1 MLYLEFLN
9 STHFCADLAL
19 SSFWRLKTPLLLRL
33 LPEDARQLRVQAA
46 GGPAASGPRGLW
58 APRAAR
64 RLLLPPP
71 PRPRICVRAFPAV
84 RHVPF
89 CFLLFKLPYPAVSL
103 KWRRPE
109 GRPAARRA
117 DSDVAPRASVAIHA
131 RPRRRA
137 TRAPPARPPTGRRGG
152 QDASAQLMG
161 NENLEDRGSRRARG
175 GKLV

>member
-64 RLLLPPP
+64 RLLLTPPTP
-71 PRPRICVRAFPAV
+71 TPAPASAFERFLQCVMFPFAFSPSNFPILLSHSSGGGQRA
-84 RHVPF
+84 
-89 CFLLFKLPYPAVSL
+89 
-103 KWRRPE
+103 
-109 GRPAARRA
+109 GRPLGGPIPTSRRGPLWPSVPGPGAERRA
-117 DSDVAPRASVAIHA
+117 PLPPGHPRGGVEV
-131 RPRRRA
+131 R
-137 TRAPPARPPTGRRGG
+137 TRAH
-152 QDASAQLMG
+152 S
-161 NENLEDRGSRRARG
+161 
-175 GKLV
+175 